1 MLFLRS
7 RGLQLRE
14 MVWPWRRK
22 SRRRMARIVVDGPIT
37 GSTRQRG
44 LKALRD
50 VEEREFPALLLRIDS
65 PGGTVGDSQEIHS
78 ALLRLRAKG
87 CRVVASF
94 GNISASGGV
103 YIGVAAESIVA
114 NPGTITGS
122 IGVILRGNDL
132 SRVFERIGIRFDT
145 VKSGVY
151 KDILSPDRPLSPE
164 ERALLQELIDSSYGQ
179 FVRVVAEG
187 RSMTEEAVR
196 GFADGRVFSG
206 EQAKTLGL
214 VDELGDEDHAR
225 RLAARLADLDEQTT
239 RPVTLGR
246 TRKTLMNLLPG
257 SQLIA
262 LLQQRLSL
270 ELMGSGQVLW
280 LYRP

>member
-37 GSTRQRG
+37 GSTRQRV

-122 IGVILRGNDL
+122 IGGILRGNDL

>member
-7 RGLQLRE
+7 GGLQLRK
-14 MVWPWRRK
+14 MIWPWRRK

-37 GSTRQRG
+37 GSTRQRV

-65 PGGTVGDSQEIHS
+65 PGGTVGDSQEIHA

-132 SRVFERIGIRFDT
+132 SKVFERIGIRFDT
-145 VKSGVY
+145 VKSGVF

-187 RSMTEEAVR
+187 RSLTEETVR

-239 RPVTLGR
+239 RPVTLGKP
-246 TRKTLMNLLPG
+246 RKKLMNLLPG